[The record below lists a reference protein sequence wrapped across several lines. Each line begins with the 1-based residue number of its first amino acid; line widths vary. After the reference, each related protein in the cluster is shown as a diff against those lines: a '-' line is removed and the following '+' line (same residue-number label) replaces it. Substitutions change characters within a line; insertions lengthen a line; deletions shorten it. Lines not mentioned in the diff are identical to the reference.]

1 MLFIPFME
9 FKSRLSIGTVQ
20 FGVHYGISNK
30 NGQTTP
36 EEVTKILNL
45 ALDQGIYS
53 LDTATVYGNA
63 EKVLGENNLEG
74 FRIVSK
80 FMPPS
85 KEETIINQLYKSL
98 EKLQVTTLYGFLAHR
113 PLNVYENPWQWEEL
127 KELKSSG
134 LIEKIGFSLNEP
146 SELDTLLN
154 KGFSPDLIQ
163 VPFNYFDHRFAK
175 HLIDIK
181 EKGCEVHVRS
191 ALLQGLFF
199 ADMNI
204 LSSFFDEVKPLIRS
218 LQESIT
224 FLSGSLLRFVIEQPF
239 IDKVVI
245 GVENCSQL
253 VMNLET
259 IEKSSKLPELTK
271 TISENILIPSKWP
284 Q

>member
-1 MLFIPFME
+1 ME

-36 EEVTKILNL
+36 EEVTKILKV
-45 ALDQGIYS
+45 ALDHGIYS
-53 LDTATVYGNA
+53 LDTATAYGNA
-63 EKVLGENNLEG
+63 EKVLGENNLEI

-80 FMPPS
+80 FMPPI
-85 KEETIINQLYKSL
+85 KGETINNQLYKSL
-98 EKLQVTTLYGFLAHR
+98 EKLHVNTLYGFLAHR
-113 PLNVYENPWQWEEL
+113 PLNVFENPWQWAEL
-127 KELKSSG
+127 KELKRSG
-134 LIEKIGFSLNEP
+134 LVEKIGFSLNDP
-146 SELDTLLN
+146 SELDILLN

-163 VPFNYFDHRFAK
+163 VPFNYLDRRFAK
-175 HLIDIK
+175 HLTDIK
-181 EKGCEVHVRS
+181 QKGCEVHVRS

-204 LSSFFDEVKPLIRS
+204 LSSYFDEVKPLIRS
-218 LQESIT
+218 LQESIN
-224 FLSGSLLRFVIEQPF
+224 FLPGSLLHFVLEKPF

-253 VMNLET
+253 MMNLET

-271 TISENILIPSKWP
+271 TISENILIPSRWP
-284 Q
+284 K